1 MNNKLGGT
9 TPCTLQTATVL
20 AAQHAARLRGHQ
32 EMLKKDANFLWLETG
47 PLSSPTASS
56 CLLLLAS
63 PPRLSSP
70 ASLPLTR
77 AAPKTRDTH
86 AFRGASAVTPG
97 TPHTPHTIGI
107 GSYCLFVRKRI
118 RCSGI
123 SPQIPLSPPTPYS
136 DTLTPTP
143 PQAIAVAYVGAG
155 HARRR
160 QLYAAPAVRVVSL
173 ACVCLSTLW
182 LRVCLCLAVLVPC
195 GCVLE
200 EQRRRERREG
210 DEGESDGEGDTREWE
225 G

>member
-1 MNNKLGGT
+1 MERGMNNKLGGT
-9 TPCTLQTATVL
+9 TPCTLQTAMVL
-20 AAQHAARLRGHQ
+20 AAQHTARLRGHQ

-123 SPQIPLSPPTPYS
+123 SPQIPLSPPTPNWHS
-136 DTLTPTP
+136 QPTSHSCLTLHMWEAGTR
-143 PQAIAVAYVGAG
+143 AVANCMP
-155 HARRR
+155 R
-160 QLYAAPAVRVVSL
+160 LP
-173 ACVCLSTLW
+173 
-182 LRVCLCLAVLVPC
+182 
-195 GCVLE
+195 
-200 EQRRRERREG
+200 
-210 DEGESDGEGDTREWE
+210 
-225 G
+225 